1 MEHET
6 PHDRSR
12 GPEPRFTVLGRIGVT
27 ADGAAV
33 QLRPQ
38 ARYVLGLLL
47 QNPGRPV
54 PAGELIRQDGDAGT
68 TESAV
73 AAGRVAASRLRA
85 ALAGVG
91 LEAVVATTPGGY
103 ALDVDPLDVD
113 HVAFAHAVREA
124 EATEWPDTGIRHLE
138 TALALFTGTPFGEW
152 RSEPAFELD
161 AIALEELHRHAVDL
175 WGELA
180 VRTGRHRE
188 AIPRLEA
195 AVAAEPLRERRWAS
209 LMLAH
214 YRGMNQT
221 EALRAYER
229 ARVALAEGV
238 GLEPGP
244 ELQRL
249 AEEILQQDPALEWVP
264 QLERARPPDVRGLPG
279 ASVVIGR
286 DDEISDVLELLERRR
301 TVNLVGL
308 GGVGKSSVAGEVAM
322 RSSRPTWV
330 VPLAAV
336 RGPGRLARVVAE
348 HVGLSDQV
356 DDDDLVDAIAD
367 RLQPGGGLL
376 VLDNCEHLVEAV
388 ETFVAQVTR
397 RATDGRILT
406 TSRVGLDIA
415 GAASVVVA
423 PLPVGTRAEPGPAAL
438 IAADSAMI
446 PPSRM
451 DEQWPVIEAVCGQAD
466 GIPLALELIGA
477 AVANGAPTETV
488 VADVITAAVST
499 ATVALSDEARR
510 AVDILAVL
518 PGAAGI
524 PFLAEVAEVSS
535 VAMARAVGQATRVGL
550 LTRRSLGARGRVALL
565 EPARDVLE
573 PWASSRRPVFDE
585 VRRAVFDLAR
595 QVRPSPSSAFDIE
608 SSLIVDD
615 EHHIVM
621 WVLEQLPDAEQLELV
636 TLLGGLWA
644 ACGRSAEGQR
654 WFVRVEP
661 IAATASPLAAARYWI
676 ARSHASPS
684 FATRVPFVDRL
695 RTALDVT
702 LAHGDVREATRAA
715 GELAVGVMWSGQID
729 EGRALLQRAYELRD
743 VDNRWGELTVV
754 KINAVADVLA
764 GADPAAAVDR
774 LRDTAT
780 EFLDVGH
787 MGDVMACLYLA
798 AVGARMAGDPN
809 RMQAVFD
816 AADALEPDRFAGY
829 SHAALSYERANLAV
843 AQRDA
848 DAGPRLWEA
857 LSRLTTH
864 GEHRTA
870 EVCRRDLGRWRLEH
884 GDEGGAVDLA
894 RAARGLLG
902 RDSNAAAVA
911 LASLAE
917 LAVDGPRSAALTA
930 TARAFL
936 DAPGGGPLSADERAF
951 VEGPTAGNDSMAGP
965 LPPAELEA
973 LLREI
978 EARVESA

>member
-1 MEHET
+1 MEDERGIET
-6 PHDRSR
+6 PNHRSR
-12 GPEPRFTVLGRIGVT
+12 RTAPRFTVLGGVGVID
-27 ADGAAV
+27 DGHEV

-54 PAGELIRQDGDAGT
+54 SAEQLIRQDGETGS

-85 ALAGVG
+85 ALAAAG
-91 LEAVVATTPGGY
+91 LDDVVATTPGGY
-103 ALDVDPLDVD
+103 ALDVDPLEVD

-124 EATEWPDTGIRHLE
+124 EATEWPDAGIRHLE
-138 TALALFTGTPFGEW
+138 TALALWTGTPFGEW
-152 RSEPAFELD
+152 RTEPAFELD

-195 AVAAEPLRERRWAS
+195 AAAAEPLRERRWAS

-214 YRGMNQT
+214 YRAMNQT
-221 EALRAYER
+221 EALRSYER
-229 ARVALAEGV
+229 ARVALAERV

-249 AEEILQQDPALEWVP
+249 AERILQQDAALEWTP

-286 DDEISDVLELLERRR
+286 EDEISDVLELLERRR
-301 TVNLVGL
+301 TVNVVGL
-308 GGVGKSSVAGEVAM
+308 GGVGKSAVAGEVAM

-336 RGPGRLARVVAE
+336 RGPERLARVVAE
-348 HVGLSDQV
+348 HLGLSDQV
-356 DDDDLVDAIAD
+356 DDGDLVEGIAE

-388 ETFVAQVTR
+388 EAFVLAVCGRT
-397 RATDGRILT
+397 ADGRILT
-406 TSRVGLDIA
+406 TSRVGLDVA
-415 GAASVVVA
+415 GAASVVIS
-423 PLPVGTRAEPGPAAL
+423 PLRVGSRAEPGPAAL

-451 DEQWPVIEAVCGQAD
+451 DEQWDVIEAVCNQAD
-466 GIPLALELIGA
+466 GIPLAIELIGA
-477 AVANGAPTETV
+477 AVANGAPTETAV
-488 VADVITAAVST
+488 VDVISAAVST

-524 PFLAEVAEVSS
+524 PFLAEVAGVST
-535 VAMARAVGQATRVGL
+535 VAAARAVGQATRVGL
-550 LTRRSLGARGRVALL
+550 LTRGALGSRGRVALL

-573 PWASSRRPVFDE
+573 PWASARGPVVDE
-585 VRRAVFDLAR
+585 VRKTVFDLAGR
-595 QVRPSPSSAFDIE
+595 VRPSPSSAFDIE
-608 SSLIVDD
+608 SSIIVDD
-615 EHHIVM
+615 EHDIVM
-621 WVLEQLPDAEQLELV
+621 WMLEHLADAEQLELV
-636 TLLGGLWA
+636 TLLGALWA

-654 WFVRVEP
+654 WFARVEP
-661 IAATASPLAAARYWI
+661 VAEQASPLASARYWI

-695 RTALDVT
+695 RTALGVT
-702 LAHGDVREATRAA
+702 LEYGDIREATRAA
-715 GELAVGVMWSGQID
+715 GELAVGVMWSGNVD
-729 EGRALLQRAYELRD
+729 EGRALLQQAYDLRD
-743 VDNRWGELTVV
+743 EGNRWGELTIV
-754 KINAVADVLA
+754 KINAVADVLD
-764 GADPAAAVDR
+764 GTDPIAAVDR
-774 LRDTAT
+774 LRATAE
-780 EFLDVGH
+780 EFLDAGH

-798 AVGARMAGDPN
+798 AVGARMAGDTK
-809 RMQAVFD
+809 RMRAVFD
-816 AADALEPDRFAGY
+816 TADTLEPDRFAGY

-843 AQRDA
+843 ADRDP
-848 DAGPRLWEA
+848 DAGPLLWEA
-857 LSRLTTH
+857 LARLTTH

-870 EVCRRDLGRWRLEH
+870 EVCRRDLGRWRIEH
-884 GDEGGAVDLA
+884 GDAAGAVDVA

-911 LASLAE
+911 LAALAEFTSPGPQSESLA
-917 LAVDGPRSAALTA
+917 AS
-930 TARAFL
+930 ARAFL
-936 DAPGGGPLSADERAF
+936 EAPGGGPLSGDERAF
-951 VEGPTAGNDSMAGP
+951 VDQSAEGAAP
-965 LPPAELEA
+965 LASDTLDGV
-973 LLREI
+973 LRDI
-978 EARVESA
+978 EAQGGG